1 PYHTPA
7 GIASTIPKQ
16 FRAGIAPRTAVWP
29 WPVLLWSAGRQLPSV
44 PTGPPI
50 TGNAVRFGSPSRS
63 RLKVAL
69 ILDSPD
75 KPFYR
80 IDAASDRHFGQRGL
94 NILEVTAA
102 LGGSFIQNGDGTGV
116 SLQADGS
123 SEPLLKSDLHLRHSH
138 GPDERAEIRIC
149 LSLFFLQGVRILER

>member
-1 PYHTPA
+1 PSFLATKPYHTPA

-16 FRAGIAPRTAVWP
+16 FRAGTAPRTAVWP

-63 RLKVAL
+63 LLKVAL

-80 IDAASDRHFGQRGL
+80 IDTAGDRHFRQSGL

-102 LGGSFIQNGDGTGV
+102 PGGSFIQNGNRAGV

-123 SEPLLKSDLHLRHSH
+123 TETLLEFDLHLWYSH
-138 GPDERAEIRIC
+138 GP
-149 LSLFFLQGVRILER
+149 